1 MAALIAAHTGVD
13 LGHLVGIW
21 ASPDCLS
28 EVQKS
33 LVVTESRNWKSAP
46 QILVRLWATRDF
58 LGKSDRSLAWLLS
71 AFAPSP
77 GSCSV
82 SNGWLRV
89 APT

>member
-33 LVVTESRNWKSAP
+33 LVVTESRRCESAP
-46 QILVRLWATRDF
+46 QILARLWATRDLF
-58 LGKSDRSLAWLLS
+58 GKSDSCLASAGCRRSLLPPARLVL
-71 AFAPSP
+71 
-77 GSCSV
+77 CIK
-82 SNGWLRV
+82 R
-89 APT
+89 

>member
-33 LVVTESRNWKSAP
+33 LVVTKSRK
-46 QILVRLWATRDF
+46 
-58 LGKSDRSLAWLLS
+58 
-71 AFAPSP
+71 
-77 GSCSV
+77 
-82 SNGWLRV
+82 
-89 APT
+89 